1 MKIEFIIYSHFVK
14 ERGMKVKGD
23 WNFPHLP
30 RIGEEISP
38 HIIMFQNEFTYQ
50 NLLEYLTDEAKSDFN
65 KFNDGEDDLEGNFK
79 AWVYDV
85 ICEVNIVES
94 IHYRPDTEDYTQIIP
109 EICLSDLSN

>member
-1 MKIEFIIYSHFVK
+1 MKIEFIIYSHFFK

-65 KFNDGEDDLEGNFK
+65 KFNDGED
-79 AWVYDV
+79 V

>member
-1 MKIEFIIYSHFVK
+1 M
-14 ERGMKVKGD
+14 RGRVNAIRTFKGLVAD
-23 WNFPHLP
+23 L
-30 RIGEEISP
+30 R
-38 HIIMFQNEFTYQ
+38 
-50 NLLEYLTDEAKSDFN
+50 FN

>member
-1 MKIEFIIYSHFVK
+1 MEFSASSKDRRRNFTSHY
-14 ERGMKVKGD
+14 
-23 WNFPHLP
+23 
-30 RIGEEISP
+30 
-38 HIIMFQNEFTYQ
+38 NEFTYQ

>member
-1 MKIEFIIYSHFVK
+1 MKIEFIIYSHFFK

-65 KFNDGEDDLEGNFK
+65 KFNDGEDDLE
-79 AWVYDV
+79 
-85 ICEVNIVES
+85 
-94 IHYRPDTEDYTQIIP
+94 HYRPDTEDYTQIIP

>member
-1 MKIEFIIYSHFVK
+1 MKIEFIIYSHFFK

-65 KFNDGEDDLEGNFK
+65 KFNDGKYRSEKTFLHLTGCQ
-79 AWVYDV
+79 V
-85 ICEVNIVES
+85 IGFQSHKRPLQLIQDILKS
-94 IHYRPDTEDYTQIIP
+94 IF
-109 EICLSDLSN
+109 LN

>member
-1 MKIEFIIYSHFVK
+1 MKIKFIIYSHFFK
-14 ERGMKVKGD
+14 ERGMSVKGE

-50 NLLEYLTDEAKSDFN
+50 NLLEYLTNEAKNDFN
-65 KFNDGEDDLEGNFK
+65 KFNDNESDLEGNFK

>member
-1 MKIEFIIYSHFVK
+1 MKIEFIIYSHFFK

-94 IHYRPDTEDYTQIIP
+94 IHYR
-109 EICLSDLSN
+109 LSLIHI

>member
-1 MKIEFIIYSHFVK
+1 MKL
-14 ERGMKVKGD
+14 KV
-23 WNFPHLP
+23 
-30 RIGEEISP
+30 I
-38 HIIMFQNEFTYQ
+38 
-50 NLLEYLTDEAKSDFN
+50 FN

-109 EICLSDLSN
+109 EICLSDLSNLNIIDMQMNKTDLIKMVAEKANKTNKRSSRNN

>member
-1 MKIEFIIYSHFVK
+1 MKIEFIIYSHFFK

-79 AWVYDV
+79 EGDFVLHLAGIYG
-85 ICEVNIVES
+85 ERMFKLLKE
-94 IHYRPDTEDYTQIIP
+94 YTLRIIK
-109 EICLSDLSN
+109 